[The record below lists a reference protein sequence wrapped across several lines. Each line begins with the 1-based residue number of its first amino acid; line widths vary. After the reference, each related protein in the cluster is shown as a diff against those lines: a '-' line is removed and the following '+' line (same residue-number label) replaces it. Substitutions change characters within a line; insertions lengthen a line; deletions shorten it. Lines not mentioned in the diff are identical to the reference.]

1 MKKPHII
8 IVGGG
13 FAGVYTAK
21 NLIPAVKKG
30 LCKVTLISQDNYF
43 LFTPLLH
50 EVATGTL
57 SPNSVTESLRDI
69 FVGSGVEIHQAR
81 VSNVDENKRCVT
93 MVDGSCID
101 FDYLVIATGAET
113 AYYGVEGA
121 QEFGLPLKTLSDAV
135 SLRSKI
141 IDAFEEAGNEK
152 DPDKRKE
159 LLTFVVVGGGPTGVE
174 LVTELREF
182 TDDVFKSH
190 ARTFDDIGSER
201 ARIVMVSASP
211 DLLPMFHPRIR
222 GFAEE
227 VLFRQKIECLLGKT
241 VKKIEEDKLIFA
253 DGETVP
259 TRLVIWTAGVV
270 ADVAC
275 ANHMELTKGRIQVD
289 EFLRTKTPNVFAIGD
304 VACTDVSSGA
314 PPAPMLA
321 QIAEQEAKVCAHNI
335 LASILG
341 NSLKSYKFKVN
352 AMLVSLGKWRAAGQ
366 VGSFDLHGPFAWWV
380 WRTVYLSKFASRR
393 KQVRIMFEWTLD
405 LFSSRDITRIK

>member
-159 LLTFVVVGGGPTGVE
+159 LLTFVVVGG
-174 LVTELREF
+174 
-182 TDDVFKSH
+182 
-190 ARTFDDIGSER
+190 
-201 ARIVMVSASP
+201 
-211 DLLPMFHPRIR
+211 
-222 GFAEE
+222 
-227 VLFRQKIECLLGKT
+227 
-241 VKKIEEDKLIFA
+241 
-253 DGETVP
+253 
-259 TRLVIWTAGVV
+259 
-270 ADVAC
+270 
-275 ANHMELTKGRIQVD
+275 
-289 EFLRTKTPNVFAIGD
+289 
-304 VACTDVSSGA
+304 
-314 PPAPMLA
+314 
-321 QIAEQEAKVCAHNI
+321 
-335 LASILG
+335 
-341 NSLKSYKFKVN
+341 
-352 AMLVSLGKWRAAGQ
+352 
-366 VGSFDLHGPFAWWV
+366 
-380 WRTVYLSKFASRR
+380 
-393 KQVRIMFEWTLD
+393 
-405 LFSSRDITRIK
+405 